1 MYIGKSV
8 GPRTEPWG
16 TPALTRYSYEDF
28 PFRTTQSLLLLRK
41 EETGPNIWPEIQ
53 LRRKFVKKT
62 SMPKPVKGIGY
73 IRPVKSPKNS
83 IRYNSKKICSQT
95 VDREDLKL
103 YWKSEKSPHF
113 SRRSAVLL
121 FTSFSKTLITTERRL
136 TER

>member
-16 TPALTRYSYEDF
+16 TPALTRYSYENF

-53 LRRKFVKKT
+53 LRRKFVKKI
-62 SMPKPVKGIGY
+62 SMPKPVKGLGY

-83 IRYNSKKICSQT
+83 IR
-95 VDREDLKL
+95 
-103 YWKSEKSPHF
+103 
-113 SRRSAVLL
+113 
-121 FTSFSKTLITTERRL
+121 
-136 TER
+136 